1 MADALFAANPGARLR
16 KQVLLVSDDAGSAT
30 PVAAYL
36 EQEGYDIL
44 SVKTAAHMR
53 SVTERLQFDFV
64 ILDFVLPDA
73 DGWIALRWLRARSA
87 APVVMLADRH
97 HGLGKVGGLKIGPYD
112 YLAKPID
119 RHALLALLRT
129 SEHRGRLF
137 GSVVG
142 PAADDLIVF
151 ADWTFDV
158 SKRKLTSLAGDVVHI
173 TAAEG
178 RILVL
183 FSENPGRVVT
193 RDQLMDVTAGRE
205 WGPFDRSVD
214 VHISNLRRKLDS
226 DPDLPSLIR
235 TVRGAGYMFAP
246 GRISERP
253 LLAADDYRSR

>member
-30 PVAAYL
+30 PIAAYL
-36 EQEGYDIL
+36 ELQGYDIL
-44 SVKTAAHMR
+44 SVKTAAQMR

-87 APVVMLADRH
+87 APVVMLADRAH
-97 HGLGKVGGLKIGPYD
+97 ALGKVGALKIDADD
-112 YLAKPID
+112 YLAKPVD
-119 RHALLALLRT
+119 RHALLARLCIT
-129 SEHRGRLF
+129 EHRARPF
-137 GSVVG
+137 GSVIG
-142 PAADDLIVF
+142 PAANAVIEF
-151 ADWTFDV
+151 ADRTFDV
-158 SKRKLTSLAGDVVHI
+158 AKGQLTSPAGDVVHI
-173 TAAEG
+173 TASEG

-183 FSENPGRVVT
+183 FSENPGRVIT

-214 VHISNLRRKLDS
+214 VHISNLRRKLDP

-235 TVRGAGYMFAP
+235 TVRGVGYMFVSN
-246 GRISERP
+246 RISERN
-253 LLAADDYRSR
+253 LSHA